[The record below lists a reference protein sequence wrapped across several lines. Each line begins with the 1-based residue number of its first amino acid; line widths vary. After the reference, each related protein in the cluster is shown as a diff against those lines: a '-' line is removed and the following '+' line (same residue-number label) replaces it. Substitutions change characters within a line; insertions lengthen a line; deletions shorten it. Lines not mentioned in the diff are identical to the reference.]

1 MDQVSSL
8 LLGIEGLH
16 VVDVRLD
23 AAGQRAGQRVAPFT
37 TGPDLAGWCP
47 QCGEQSTSP
56 KGWV

>member
-8 LLGIEGLH
+8 LLGIEGRH

-23 AAGQRAGQRVAPFT
+23 AADRRVAPFT